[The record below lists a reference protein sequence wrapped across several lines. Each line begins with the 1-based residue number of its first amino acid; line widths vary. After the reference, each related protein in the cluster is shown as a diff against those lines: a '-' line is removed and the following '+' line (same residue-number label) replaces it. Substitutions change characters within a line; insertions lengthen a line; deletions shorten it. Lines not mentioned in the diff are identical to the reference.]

1 MNATVPA
8 PRRAVPPASRLPG
21 SRLHARVHSLAPA
34 VLALCA
40 VAFLCLWLAHAL
52 RPGDQAGFSDPF
64 RTAPLLAFGP
74 LLVGVVTTVSQH
86 RHAPE
91 LEGTAVRS
99 PLLLRLVPL
108 LGLLVVGTALLV
120 LAALAG
126 PAEGR
131 DLPALVRATVGATG
145 LMAGTATLL
154 GARAG
159 WLPAAVYLPAVH
171 LGHPGVPDGRA
182 AQVWAWSTCPGDQ
195 LLPWVT
201 GIVLL
206 VGGTALHALL
216 GARPEPA

>member
-1 MNATVPA
+1 MNTTVPA
-8 PRRAVPPASRLPG
+8 PRGVVLPVSCLPG
-21 SRLHARVHSLAPA
+21 PRLHARAHSLVPA

-40 VAFLCLWLAHAL
+40 VTLLCLWFADAL
-52 RPGDQAGFSDPF
+52 RPQGQAEFSDPF

-74 LLVGVVTTVSQH
+74 LLVGAVTTVSQH
-86 RHAPE
+86 RYTPE
-91 LEGTAVRS
+91 LDGTAVRS
-99 PLLLRLVPL
+99 PLLLRLAPL

-131 DLPALVRATVGATG
+131 DLAALVRNTVGATG
-145 LMAGTATLL
+145 LIAGAATLL

-182 AQVWAWSTCPGDQ
+182 AQVWAWSTYPADQ

-201 GIVLL
+201 ALFLL
-206 VGGTALHALL
+206 LGGTALHALR
-216 GARPEPA
+216 GARPEPG